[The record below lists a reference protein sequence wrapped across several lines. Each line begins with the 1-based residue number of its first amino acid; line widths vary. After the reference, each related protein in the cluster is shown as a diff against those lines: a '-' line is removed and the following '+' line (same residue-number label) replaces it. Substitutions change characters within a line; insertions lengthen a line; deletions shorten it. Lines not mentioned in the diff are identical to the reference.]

1 MKTVSSFFANLDVA
15 FKHDSRSSAIAIVG
29 LLTCLLLYLIY
40 KFAFPRDYGMPVRR
54 RLFCKTMRIERDQV
68 AFVPFY
74 WSDRQVQ
81 RAIKVHWKQSLRE
94 GFTGKSV
101 RGA

>member
-1 MKTVSSFFANLDVA
+1 MKTLSTFFASFDVA

-29 LLTCLLLYLIY
+29 LLVCVLLYLVY
-40 KFAFPRDYGMPVRR
+40 KFAWRRDYGMPVRR

-74 WSDRQVQ
+74 WSDMQVQ

-94 GFTGKSV
+94 GFSTKSA
-101 RGA
+101 RGV